1 MHINLLTTAIF
12 VLASLG
18 AATISQDEKRHE
30 LSNEQSL
37 NPRLTTVPLL
47 ARDLPTGTCNAG
59 TPCANGACC
68 SKTNLCGYSKDFCGD
83 GCQHNCKSYD
93 PSAIGCPLKKD
104 VQAMRKLN
112 ADHMQLKVVKSALL
126 TFAVPNSGIVDQPKS
141 FVSGTTRM
149 IHCILRVIPST
160 EDVAM

>member
-1 MHINLLTTAIF
+1 MHITFLTTAIF
-12 VLASLG
+12 ILASLG

-93 PSAIGCPLKKD
+93 PSVVGCLLTKD
-104 VQAMRKLN
+104 LQAMRKLN
-112 ADHMQLKVVKSALL
+112 ADHMQLKGIKSALL
-126 TFAVPNSGIVDQPKS
+126 TFAVPSSDIVDRPKS
-141 FVSGTTRM
+141 SVSGTTRM
-149 IHCILRVIPST
+149 IHYMLRVIPSM
-160 EDVAM
+160 EDVVM